1 MPTRWFLCDVTAD
14 NSTKIY
20 TKEAHRE
27 GVLMVL
33 EITGGGENGPAG
45 ENQLVDPNCYDAFLN
60 SAGDAVV
67 EKFYCPALD
76 TASPV
81 E

>member
-1 MPTRWFLCDVTAD
+1 MLLHPVDG
-14 NSTKIY
+14 STKIY

-27 GVLMVL
+27 GVLLVL
-33 EITGGGENGPAG
+33 EITGGGAQGAAG
-45 ENQLVDPNCYDAFLN
+45 ENQLVDPDCYDAFLC
-60 SAGDAVV
+60 SAGDEVL
-67 EKFYCPALD
+67 EDFDCPSLD